1 MSRLLVCLV
10 LALTS
15 FVCVESR
22 EMFHNAI
29 LSKVFAKVLVKDSKG
44 NCKKEEMKHQV
55 AQWTT
60 NCATLAAAV
69 GAGVACAGN
78 KEGGYILGGVAT
90 AAATFK
96 SFVDSYIDKECAR
109 LGHVASGLEK
119 MKKVMPKVNAVN
131 AFKANNPRNN
141 YVEIHTPRNLRRR
154 L

>member
-22 EMFHNAI
+22 EMFHDAI
-29 LSKVFAKVLVKDSKG
+29 SSKVFAKVLVKDSKG

-69 GAGVACAGN
+69 GAGVACA
-78 KEGGYILGGVAT
+78 AT

-119 MKKVMPKVNAVN
+119 MKKVMPKVNTVN
-131 AFKANNPRNN
+131 AFKANNPRNK
-141 YVEIHTPRNLRRR
+141 YVEIHTSRNLRRR